1 MFSISTNGELGMEPI
16 YTSCCGLDVHKKS
29 IQACVRRI
37 GKDGKIQQEVRP
49 FGTMTQ
55 DIRALADWMTQEEVT
70 HVAMESTGVY
80 WKPIYNILEG
90 RFNILLVNA
99 RHIKNVPGRKT
110 DVKDCQWIAQLLQS
124 GLLKGSFIPDK
135 AQREFRD
142 LTRHRAKLVDQRSSV
157 VNRVHKV
164 LEDANIKLGSVAT
177 DIMGKSGKDMIRA
190 LIEGN
195 KDSSQMADLAR
206 RQLRGKIPQLQ
217 LALDGHVTD
226 HHRFMLTQL
235 MDQLDSLDK
244 QIDLFSQRIDEV
256 SGPFAEAI
264 KEVARLPGF
273 EKRAAENTIA
283 EIGCDMSPFPTSDHI
298 NSWAGI
304 CSGSNESAGKRK
316 SGKTTKGSR
325 WLRSTLAQA
334 AWAASKKKHSY
345 FRAQYGRLAGRRG
358 KKRAV
363 IAVAHSLL
371 TVIYH
376 VLRDHVD
383 YKDLGQDYFDKL
395 NSKRIVPYLVNR
407 LKSLGYQVS
416 LAPLESAA

>member
-1 MFSISTNGELGMEPI
+1 MEPI

-37 GKDGKIQQEVRP
+37 GKDGKVQHEVRP

-55 DIRALADWMTQEEVT
+55 DIMVLADWLSQEEVT

-110 DVKDCQWIAQLLQS
+110 DVKDCQWIAHLLQS
-124 GLLKGSFIPDK
+124 GLLKGSFIPERT
-135 AQREFRD
+135 QRELRD
-142 LTRHRAKLVDQRSSV
+142 LTRHRTKLVDQRASV

-164 LEDANIKLGSVAT
+164 LEDANIKLGAVAT
-177 DIMGKSGKDMIRA
+177 DVMGKSGKDMIRA
-190 LIEGN
+190 LIEGE
-195 KDSSQMADLAR
+195 KDSAEMADLAR
-206 RQLRGKIPQLQ
+206 RQLRGKIPQLR
-217 LALDGHVTD
+217 LALEGHVTD
-226 HHRFMLTQL
+226 HHRFMLGQL
-235 MDQLDSLDK
+235 MDQLDYLDR
-244 QIDLFSQRIDEV
+244 QIDLFSQRIEEV
-256 SGPFAEAI
+256 SRPFAGAI
-264 KEVARLPGF
+264 EEVMRLPGF
-273 EKRAAENTIA
+273 EKRAAENVIA
-283 EIGCDMSPFPTSDHI
+283 EIGCNMDQFPSVNHLS
-298 NSWAGI
+298 SWAGI

-316 SGKTTKGSR
+316 SGKTTKGSK

-334 AWAASKKKHSY
+334 AWAASKKKNSY
-345 FRAQYGRLAGRRG
+345 FHAQYGRLAGRRG

-376 VLRDHVD
+376 VLKDHVD
-383 YKDLGQDYFDKL
+383 YEDLGRDYFDKL
-395 NSKRIVPYLVNR
+395 NSKRLVPYLVNR
-407 LKSLGYQVS
+407 LKNMGYEVN
-416 LAPLESAA
+416 LTPLESAA

>member
-1 MFSISTNGELGMEPI
+1 MFSIAIKGENSMEPI

-29 IQACVRRI
+29 IQATVRRI
-37 GKDGKIQQEVRP
+37 GKDGKIQEQIRA
-49 FGTMTQ
+49 FGSMTQ
-55 DIRALADWMTQEEVT
+55 DIRALADWMSQEEVT

-80 WKPIYNILEG
+80 WKPVYNILEG

-110 DVKDCQWIAQLLQS
+110 DVKDSQWIARLLQS
-124 GLLKGSFIPDK
+124 GLLKGSFIPDR

-142 LTRHRAKLVDQRSSV
+142 LTRHRAKLVDQRASV

-164 LEDANIKLGSVAT
+164 LEDANIKLGAVAT

-190 LIEGN
+190 LIEGRQ
-195 KDSSQMADLAR
+195 DISEIADLAR
-206 RQLRGKIPQLQ
+206 SKLRGKIPQLQ
-217 LALDGHVTD
+217 LALEGHVTD
-226 HHRFMLTQL
+226 HHRFILGEL
-235 MDQLDSLDK
+235 MDQLDHLDG
-244 QIDLFSQRIDEV
+244 QINRFSQRIEEI
-256 SGPFAEAI
+256 SRPFAEAI
-264 KEVARLPGF
+264 EQVARLPGF

-283 EIGCDMSPFPTSDHI
+283 EIGCNMDQFPSSDHL

-316 SGKTTKGSR
+316 SGKTTKGSK
-325 WLRSTLAQA
+325 WLRATLTQA
-334 AWAASKKKHSY
+334 AWAASRKKNSY

-358 KKRAV
+358 KKRAI

-371 TVIYH
+371 TVIYY

-407 LKSLGYQVS
+407 LKNLGYEVN
-416 LAPLESAA
+416 LVPLESAA